1 MRSARC
7 ARSGRRYAPGF
18 RQPLI
23 QSRLRTE
30 VIVTRSEGFDEW
42 RDAGIGLRLVRTLV
56 ESAGGSLAIKSD
68 PLGLTFSIE
77 LPPARLH

>member
-1 MRSARC
+1 
-7 ARSGRRYAPGF
+7 
-18 RQPLI
+18 LI

-56 ESAGGSLAIKSD
+56 EAAGGRLQMTSD
-68 PLGLTFSIE
+68 PLGLSFAIQ
-77 LPPARLH
+77 LAPYKPLAPANRA